1 MAKPAKGACELK
13 SGQFQFMRLAL
24 YANDWNAVQAWV
36 ADHLGQAPDLFAQS
50 PIALDC
56 SKLPARPSLQ
66 SLEDLLHRL
75 RYAGITPVALV
86 AEADSAD
93 AELALAFKLAVL
105 APETR
110 VPRAAEAEPAAI
122 TRLAKETET
131 PELKPES
138 KPEIKAE
145 AKVEP
150 KVEIRTQTK
159 IVKQIEQV
167 AVEGVLPP
175 LQYQGPVRSGQ
186 QLYAKD
192 RDLIVTGGSAPG
204 SEVISDGSVHLYGRL
219 MGKVIAGA
227 SGNREAKIYCLA
239 FGAELVSIAGI
250 FRVFEA
256 VPRDLAG
263 RPVQIFLQGDK
274 LQIEPL

>member
-36 ADHLGQAPDLFAQS
+36 ADHLSQAPDLFAQA

-56 SKLPARPSLQ
+56 SKLKSRPNLE

-75 RYAGITPVALV
+75 RYAGVTPVALV

-93 AELALAFKLAVL
+93 AELARALKLAVL

-110 VPRAAEAEPAAI
+110 ASKVSAEPDFSQAAANAPEPALEPAAEPA
-122 TRLAKETET
+122 
-131 PELKPES
+131 P
-138 KPEIKAE
+138 KA
-145 AKVEP
+145 AEP
-150 KVEIRTQTK
+150 APAKVEIRTETK

-167 AVEGVLPP
+167 VVDGVLPP
-175 LQYQGPVRSGQ
+175 QQYQGPVRSGQ
-186 QLYAKD
+186 QLYAKG

-204 SEVISDGSVHLYGRL
+204 SEVIADGSIHLYGRL

-263 RPVQIFLQGDK
+263 RAVQIFLQGDK